1 MLGADTSVG
10 WTGPLVWLGMFAA
23 GAFVVVITLW
33 ALPDTPHIAALRTH
47 PGEYKERVLGFLDQA
62 LLGLGGTP

>member
-1 MLGADTSVG
+1 
-10 WTGPLVWLGMFAA
+10 MFAA